1 MIADLS
7 SPLQPKTR
15 KLAHMELH
23 FQVQS
28 PAASFQVEDY
38 CYYYYQQ
45 AAAAQAKPGKLR
57 GRKKTS
63 NNSNYSKFVGVRQRP
78 SRRWVAEIKDT
89 HVEDPHVA
97 RHLRD
102 R

>member
-1 MIADLS
+1 
-7 SPLQPKTR
+7 
-15 KLAHMELH
+15 MELH

-45 AAAAQAKPGKLR
+45 AAAAQAKPGKPR

-63 NNSNYSKFVGVRQRP
+63 SNSNYSKFVGVRQRP
-78 SRRWVAEIKDT
+78 SGRWVAEIKDT